1 MAGIFSV
8 LYEEYAK
15 VKSKFMCEVK
25 QNLEFM
31 HQNSGRYEFVIVW
44 NHWSEMLN
52 VNLFFILR
60 ICGF

>member
-31 HQNSGRYEFVIVW
+31 HQNSGGKSLEELEPLVRDAECQPVF
-44 NHWSEMLN
+44 H
-52 VNLFFILR
+52 
-60 ICGF
+60 

>member
-15 VKSKFMCEVK
+15 VKSMFMCEVK